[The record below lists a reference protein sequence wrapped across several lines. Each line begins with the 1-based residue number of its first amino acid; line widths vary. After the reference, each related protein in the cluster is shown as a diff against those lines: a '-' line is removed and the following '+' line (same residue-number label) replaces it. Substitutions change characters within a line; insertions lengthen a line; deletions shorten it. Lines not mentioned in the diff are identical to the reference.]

1 MAPERMFTM
10 TSKRRKYTREFKL
23 DAVRMVIEQN
33 RPQREVADN
42 LGINPG
48 LLQRWKKQFEV
59 DGSVAFPGHGKLK
72 PDDEEIRRLRKE
84 LSDIRQERDILK
96 KAMAYFVKERK

>member
-1 MAPERMFTM
+1 ME
-10 TSKRRKYTREFKL
+10 SKRRKYTREFKL
-23 DAVRMVIEQN
+23 DAVRMVIDQN
-33 RPQREVADN
+33 RSVSEVASN

-48 LLQRWKKQFEV
+48 VLQRWRNQFEA

-72 PDDEEIRRLRKE
+72 PEDEEIRRLRRE
-84 LSDIRQERDILK
+84 LSETRQERDILK